1 LVFMERRFQE
11 SWMVVRQE
19 MIWREGERG
28 KRTRKREWKSE
39 ESEGVR
45 ERKGK
50 GRREEEEN
58 GFGVVRKGKA
68 P

>member
-1 LVFMERRFQE
+1 
-11 SWMVVRQE
+11 MVVRKE